1 MHEPSDK
8 MRAGERPIVYVR
20 KVRVDDLPEEIRA
33 QASGAGLKELYAIGN
48 EEGEQLALVKDRKLA
63 FVLARA
69 LIGRG
74 SEDGLRLRL
83 RRVAPDLASIVMGAA
98 VLLIWAGLV
107 ESYFSQHHEPAIPY
121 AVKIAFG
128 TVQLVALCLW
138 LFRAGRKGEIKS
150 QPA

>member
-63 FVLARA
+63 FVVARQN
-69 LIGRG
+69 
-74 SEDGLRLRL
+74 
-83 RRVAPDLASIVMGAA
+83 DLTPVSV
-98 VLLIWAGLV
+98 
-107 ESYFSQHHEPAIPY
+107 H
-121 AVKIAFG
+121 
-128 TVQLVALCLW
+128 
-138 LFRAGRKGEIKS
+138 
-150 QPA
+150 